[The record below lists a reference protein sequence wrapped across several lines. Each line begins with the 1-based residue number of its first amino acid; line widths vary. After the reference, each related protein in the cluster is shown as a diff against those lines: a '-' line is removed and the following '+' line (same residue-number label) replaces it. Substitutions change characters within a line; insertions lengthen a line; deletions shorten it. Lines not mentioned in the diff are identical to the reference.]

1 MVDLSPLQEKRYHRN
16 IQVPCVG
23 VEGQKK
29 LLRSSALVVG
39 AGGLG
44 SPAAYYLVA
53 AGIGRLG
60 LADGDVVDLTNL
72 QRQILHFTP
81 DLGRPKVE
89 SATDKLRALN
99 PDCEVVPHNFV
110 VTAENATQLVAQ
122 YDLVIDATDNFAA
135 RFVLNKACLETRR
148 PFIHAAVLSMAG
160 RVMTMLPYEGPCL
173 RCVFRE
179 PPSLSAKTTFEL
191 GVLGAIPGL
200 AACLQATEA
209 IKYLLGQGGLL
220 VNRMLIFDGLSMT
233 FETAE
238 VRRDPE
244 CPDCGTP

>member
-16 IQVPCVG
+16 IQVPCIG

-29 LLRSSALVVG
+29 LLSSSVLVVG

-60 LADGDVVDLTNL
+60 IADGDVVDLSNL
-72 QRQILHFTP
+72 QRQILHFTS

-89 SATDKLRALN
+89 SAADKLSALN
-99 PDCEVVPHNFV
+99 PDCEIVMHPYVI
-110 VTAENATQLVAQ
+110 TQDNACEVVAQ
-122 YDLVIDATDNFAA
+122 YDLVIDATDNFAS
-135 RFVLNKACLETRR
+135 RFVLNKACLDTNR

-160 RVMTMLPYEGPCL
+160 RVMTILPHQGACL

-179 PPSLSAKTTFEL
+179 PPSPTAKSTFEL
-191 GVLGAIPGL
+191 GILGTIPGI

-209 IKYLLGQGGLL
+209 IKYLLGQGELL
-220 VNRMLIFDGLSMT
+220 VNRLLIFGGLSMQ
-233 FETAE
+233 FETVA
-238 VRRDPE
+238 VLRDPE
-244 CPDCGTP
+244 CPDCGL

>member
-16 IQVPCVG
+16 IQVPCIG

-29 LLRSSALVVG
+29 LLSSSVLVVG

-60 LADGDVVDLTNL
+60 IADGDVVDLSNL
-72 QRQILHFTP
+72 QRQILHFTS

-89 SATDKLRALN
+89 SAADKLSALN
-99 PDCEVVPHNFV
+99 PDCKVVQHPFT
-110 VTAENATQLVAQ
+110 VTAENAAQVVAQ
-122 YDLVIDATDNFAA
+122 YDLVVDATDNFAA
-135 RFVLNKACLETRR
+135 RFVLNKACLEQRR
-148 PFIHAAVLSMAG
+148 PFVHAAVLSMAG
-160 RVMTMLPYEGPCL
+160 RIMTILPYEGPCL

-179 PPSLSAKTTFEL
+179 PPSLSAKTTFDL
-191 GVLGAIPGL
+191 GVLGTIPAM

-209 IKYLLGQGGLL
+209 IKYLLGQGELL
-220 VNRMLIFDGLSMT
+220 VNRMLIFDALAMNFT
-233 FETAE
+233 TAE
-238 VRRDPE
+238 VKRDPN